1 MKLINIQTKAEGQI
15 LDRAYVCL
23 GRKTETYTKD
33 GIEKTRYN
41 GFHFSLTLP
50 IKRVRPCIDL
60 RTWGLTQGEF
70 QPIFLCMVRRPR
82 GRWLPRFFWQA
93 GWLGDDPDLSA
104 VSQAYADQEYKRL
117 QGV

>member
-1 MKLINIQTKAEGQI
+1 MKLINIQTKAEGQA
-15 LDRAYVCL
+15 LERAYICF
-23 GRKTETYTKD
+23 GRKTESCTKN
-33 GIEKTRYN
+33 GVETTKYN

-60 RTWGLTQGEF
+60 RTWGLTQDEF
-70 QPIFLCMVRRPR
+70 QWVFLAMIRRPKWSWR
-82 GRWLPRFFWQA
+82 PRFFWQA